1 MLSSLLPFGEQDH
14 TQTSHDPCGR
24 WVHVCRETN
33 RVCSHTCESEV
44 AFSSQILT
52 FTMSC
57 RYPRD
62 KSLWQLG
69 LVFSP
74 AACFLL
80 LKPQFFL
87 ILLFLFY
94 VYLFMFLRSGLRLA
108 ANLLWLSRNWNLP
121 SRLRLFC
128 AGITG
133 TTPPPPT

>member
-1 MLSSLLPFGEQDH
+1 MLSSLLPFSEQDH

-87 ILLFLFY
+87 ILLFSILCVFIY
-94 VYLFMFLRSGLRLA
+94 VSEIRPQTGSKLA
-108 ANLLWLSRNWNLP
+108 VAEQKLELT
-121 SRLRLFC
+121 F
-128 AGITG
+128 
-133 TTPPPPT
+133 PPPPLLCWDYRHNPPT